1 MTIGWRS
8 ALPRTGLDEA
18 SALPLLR
25 LAEKLAFAGERGAAT
40 EAYREHLAAFP
51 DDVDALESLA
61 AVLGRMGRAEELDVR
76 RRLAARMSRDLGV
89 APEHSEAVIA
99 FEMGSRGA
107 GEAPAE
113 APAAFVTATF
123 DAFAE
128 GFDEELRDRLS
139 YLGPELIA
147 ARLERAF
154 GPARA
159 ALAICDVGC
168 GTGLLGALLAP
179 HARSLAGVDLSP
191 RMLDKARARGVYGEL
206 SEADLTVFLAG
217 RPEAFDVVT
226 AADVFV
232 YVGDLGP
239 ALAAIAAALR
249 PGGGLFFSVERAT
262 GESHELHR
270 SGRYAHS
277 EAHVRGAAAAAG
289 LREISVEEEVLRRE
303 RGQPVRALL
312 CAFRR

>member
-159 ALAICDVGC
+159 ALDICDVGC

-191 RMLDKARARGVYGEL
+191 VAVAAEVERELRAGGIEVARNGTYDLHTSTLAHEFSARFPGRCLCFEVRRDLLVPEFVPFRELTVDVRRVEAMAAPFARAV
-206 SEADLTVFLAG
+206 
-217 RPEAFDVVT
+217 
-226 AADVFV
+226 AAQ
-232 YVGDLGP
+232 
-239 ALAAIAAALR
+239 A
-249 PGGGLFFSVERAT
+249 
-262 GESHELHR
+262 
-270 SGRYAHS
+270 
-277 EAHVRGAAAAAG
+277 
-289 LREISVEEEVLRRE
+289 
-303 RGQPVRALL
+303 
-312 CAFRR
+312 